1 MNQPLPELRL
11 RLLSEDK
18 SIFALDDHK
27 EIAKVRGTLFVQIG
41 LGLYFISLIMNGP
54 IYCL

>member
-27 EIAKVRGTLFVQIG
+27 EIARVCVTLFVQIG
-41 LGLYFISLIMNGP
+41 MGLYFISLIMNGP